1 MQDENTDRPTDTG
14 MLGSDADNP
23 GPGRDTHQTDPDPA
37 ATSSE
42 HPTRT
47 VGMSGAD
54 PERTRLGTQ
63 ETSGRPLAGAPQDT
77 TSSGQADTGM
87 VGSETENPGPGR
99 DTSRTDPAATA
110 GTEDPEA
117 TAAMSDPD
125 PARTRLGS
133 HEPALPSSNNSP
145 LSDEGGRR
153 AGSPSAPDRH
163 RDQDLLRRQR
173 GVASGSTWLPAGTD
187 PGCRTGRLVGV

>member
-1 MQDENTDRPTDTG
+1 
-14 MLGSDADNP
+14 
-23 GPGRDTHQTDPDPA
+23 
-37 ATSSE
+37 
-42 HPTRT
+42 
-47 VGMSGAD
+47 MSGAD

-133 HEPALPSSNNSP
+133 HQPGPA
-145 LSDEGGRR
+145 
-153 AGSPSAPDRH
+153 
-163 RDQDLLRRQR
+163 QQ
-173 GVASGSTWLPAGTD
+173 
-187 PGCRTGRLVGV
+187 

>member
-37 ATSSE
+37 ETSSE

-133 HEPALPSSNNSP
+133 HQPGPA
-145 LSDEGGRR
+145 
-153 AGSPSAPDRH
+153 
-163 RDQDLLRRQR
+163 QQ
-173 GVASGSTWLPAGTD
+173 
-187 PGCRTGRLVGV
+187 

>member
-1 MQDENTDRPTDTG
+1 MGHDDHTTDTG
-14 MLGSDADNP
+14 MLGSDAEDP
-23 GPGRDTHQTDPDPA
+23 GPGRDTRQTDLDPA
-37 ATSSE
+37 ETSSE

-63 ETSGRPLAGAPQDT
+63 EASGRPLAGAPQQT
-77 TSSGQADTGM
+77 AASGEADTGM
-87 VGSETENPGPGR
+87 VGSEAENPGPGR
-99 DTSRTDPAATA
+99 DTRRTDPAATA

-133 HEPALPSSNNSP
+133 HEPGPA
-145 LSDEGGRR
+145 
-153 AGSPSAPDRH
+153 RH
-163 RDQDLLRRQR
+163 
-173 GVASGSTWLPAGTD
+173 
-187 PGCRTGRLVGV
+187 